1 MTGQEENEETK
12 KPDGVKKE
20 DTSNQKDDDAIEEDD
35 TANVEANADGDD
47 GGGEEEAVE
56 KDSDDAD
63 ADGDGYNADVADADS
78 NKDDEEEETK
88 EEEESSSSRKQPDD
102 TTIDFQRPAKKG
114 RTAYFIFTDERRK
127 EVAAMHPG
135 QPVSVV
141 AKVLG
146 QEWKA
151 MDDETKAKYQERS
164 VAEKEKYE
172 TYMKEALA
180 RGEKFPE
187 LEAGAGSGTS
197 GPLDLVFP
205 AAKVRKI
212 CKLDPEVKN
221 VSREALQL
229 IVKASELFTTAIG
242 KESVKVARFNNRR
255 KLLPEDVAH
264 VCVHRSA
271 FTFLKDDVKDLVK
284 WQREAA
290 RKEKKQKEAAAAAAS
305 AAAAAAGVGTSGDGV
320 DHDNNNGTDGSGGK
334 KDVTK
339 PLTDYFSSSATAA
352 ASK

>member
-1 MTGQEENEETK
+1 
-12 KPDGVKKE
+12 
-20 DTSNQKDDDAIEEDD
+20 
-35 TANVEANADGDD
+35 
-47 GGGEEEAVE
+47 
-56 KDSDDAD
+56 
-63 ADGDGYNADVADADS
+63 
-78 NKDDEEEETK
+78 
-88 EEEESSSSRKQPDD
+88 
-102 TTIDFQRPAKKG
+102 
-114 RTAYFIFTDERRK
+114 
-127 EVAAMHPG
+127 
-135 QPVSVV
+135 
-141 AKVLG
+141 
-146 QEWKA
+146 

-172 TYMKEALA
+172 AYIKEALA

-187 LEAGAGSGTS
+187 LEPGPGSGSGSS

-229 IVKASELFTTAIG
+229 IVKAAELFTTAIG

-271 FTFLKDDVKDLVK
+271 YTFLKDDVKDLVK

-290 RKEKKQKEAAAAAAS
+290 RKEKKQKEAAAAAA
-305 AAAAAAGVGTSGDGV
+305 AAGASSGGGGS
-320 DHDNNNGTDGSGGK
+320 DNNNDNNNDDGVGGSSGK

-339 PLTDYFSSSATAA
+339 PLTDYFSSSATATTAAAA